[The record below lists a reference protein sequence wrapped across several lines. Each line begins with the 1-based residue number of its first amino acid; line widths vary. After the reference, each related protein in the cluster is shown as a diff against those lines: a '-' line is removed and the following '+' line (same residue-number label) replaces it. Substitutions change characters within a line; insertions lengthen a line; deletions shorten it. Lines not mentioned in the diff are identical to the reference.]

1 MITLRNAGYT
11 IAQLSEL
18 SNILANGLTD
28 LMGRKCIPDCSL
40 CPYSYLCQDLESTIK
55 FLNNQIEEAKRKFCV
70 SDNT

>member
-18 SNILANGLTD
+18 SIILHNGLTD
-28 LMGRKCIPDCSL
+28 LMGRKCIPGCQV

-55 FLNNQIEEAKRKFCV
+55 FLNTQIEEAKRKYCV
-70 SDNT
+70 SDNA